1 MRDPFD
7 VPDLV
12 AFDLELGLSLNL
24 RAQDQEWPGW
34 WVDQPERYEALKAAR
49 EAAGLVTPDDD
60 IPAPVPAAGRPPQPV
75 RKPQQLA
82 QKKITRSNR
91 GPRG

>member
-49 EAAGLVTPDDD
+49 EAAGLETPDDD
-60 IPAPVPAAGRPPQPV
+60 IPVPVPAVERPPQPV
-75 RKPQQLA
+75 RRPRQLTA
-82 QKKITRSNR
+82 KKVTRSTR
-91 GPRG
+91 DRR